1 MKVVYMGTPEA
12 AVPPLAAIRAEGHE
26 VVAVVCQPDRPKGRG
41 KTVRP
46 PEVKVAACSMG
57 LKVLQPERA
66 SEPSFLE
73 AMKELAPDIAVVMA
87 YGQKIPSDVLG
98 VPKLGFLNIHASLLP
113 AYRGAAP
120 VQRAIMD
127 GLDKTGVTIMYMS
140 EGMDEGD
147 IGLQAES
154 QIEQDDDSGT
164 VLARLSMLGA
174 ELIVKML
181 RLIETGD
188 APRRPQDSKDATAA
202 RKITVKDEVIDWNWT
217 RRRVVDHVRALQPCP
232 GARFALG
239 GNDLKI
245 CRARALEEAEAQ
257 SAGLPGHKPGLAYAA
272 SNAAVFVSASD
283 GWVELLEV
291 KPSGGKAMEC
301 RAYSRGR
308 RLKGAIRTEC
318 ANQ

>member
-1 MKVVYMGTPEA
+1 MGTPEA

-41 KTVRP
+41 KTVQP
-46 PEVKVAACSMG
+46 PEVKVAACRMG

-73 AMKELAPDIAVVMA
+73 AMKELAPDVAVVMA
-87 YGQKIPSDVLG
+87 YGQKIPYDVLG

-154 QIEQDDDSGT
+154 PIKQDDDSGT
-164 VLARLSMLGA
+164 VLARLSALGA
-174 ELIVKML
+174 ELIVEML
-181 RLIETGD
+181 RLIEAGD
-188 APRRPQDSKDATAA
+188 APRRPQDPKAATAA
-202 RKITVKDEVIDWNWT
+202 RKITVKDEAIDWNWT

-232 GARFALG
+232 GARLVLC
-239 GNDLKI
+239 GNDLKV
-245 CRARALEEAEAQ
+245 CKARALEEAEAQ
-257 SAGLPGHKPGLAYAA
+257 SVGLPGHETGLAYAA
-272 SNAAVFVSASD
+272 SDAAVFVSASD
-283 GWVELLEV
+283 GWIELLAV
-291 KPSGGKAMEC
+291 KPSGGRLMEC
-301 RAYSRGR
+301 RAYSRGK
-308 RLKGAIRTEC
+308 RLKGAIRIEC